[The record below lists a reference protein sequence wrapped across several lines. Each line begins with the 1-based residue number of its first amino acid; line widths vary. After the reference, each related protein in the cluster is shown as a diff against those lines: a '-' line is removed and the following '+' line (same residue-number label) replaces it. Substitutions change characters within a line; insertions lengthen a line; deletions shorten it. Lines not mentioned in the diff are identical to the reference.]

1 MPLYEIKS
9 EIESVLQAIDP
20 HTYDNGSGDYGE
32 YERVTAN
39 DWTQLRNIVNKQWL
53 DEGDSAGKTAHKFQ
67 FQN

>member
-9 EIESVLQAIDP
+9 EIESVLQAIDTR
-20 HTYDNGSGDYGE
+20 TYDNGGDYGE
-32 YERVTAN
+32 DQRVTAN

-53 DEGDSAGKTAHKFQ
+53 DEGDSARKTAHKFQ